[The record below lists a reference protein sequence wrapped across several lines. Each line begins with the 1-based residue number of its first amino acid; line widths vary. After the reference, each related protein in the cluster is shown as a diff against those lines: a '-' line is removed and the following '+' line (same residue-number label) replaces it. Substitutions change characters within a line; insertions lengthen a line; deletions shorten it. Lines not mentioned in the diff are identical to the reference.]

1 MQVALVKFQDP
12 TTHDHW
18 ASMDDIDKS
27 APKVC
32 FACGFLIEESEE
44 AVKVCLLLGQEKEIG
59 SNWIVIPAR
68 CVLFIEV
75 IKEIDLDV

>member
-1 MQVALVKFQDP
+1 MQVALVKFHDP

-32 FACGFLIEESEE
+32 FACGFLIEENDVV
-44 AVKVCLLLGQEKEIG
+44 VKVCLLLGQEIG
-59 SNWIVIPAR
+59 SNWIVIPAK

>member
-1 MQVALVKFQDP
+1 MQVALVRFQDP
-12 TTHDHW
+12 TTHDNW

-32 FACGFLIEESEE
+32 FACGFLIEESDE

-59 SNWIVIPAR
+59 SNWIVIPAK

>member
-1 MQVALVKFQDP
+1 MQVALVKFQDS

-32 FACGFLIEESEE
+32 FACGFLIEESDE
-44 AVKVCLLLGQEKEIG
+44 AVKVCLLLGQEKEVG
-59 SNWIVIPAR
+59 SNWIIIPAK

>member
-12 TTHDHW
+12 ATHDHW

-32 FACGFLIEESEE
+32 FACGFLIEESDE

-59 SNWIVIPAR
+59 SNWIVIPAK

>member
-12 TTHDHW
+12 TTHDNW
-18 ASMDDIDKS
+18 SLMDDIDKS
-27 APKVC
+27 SLKVC
-32 FACGFLIEESEE
+32 FACGFLIEDSD
-44 AVKVCLLLGQEKEIG
+44 AVVKVCLLLGQEKEIG
-59 SNWIVIPAR
+59 SNWIVIPAK

>member
-32 FACGFLIEESEE
+32 FACGFLIEESDE
-44 AVKVCLLLGQEKEIG
+44 AVKVYLLLGQEKEIG
-59 SNWIVIPAR
+59 SNWIVIPAK

>member
-12 TTHDHW
+12 TTHDNW

-27 APKVC
+27 ALKVC
-32 FACGFLIEESEE
+32 FACGFLIEESDE

-59 SNWIVIPAR
+59 SNWIVIPAK

>member
-12 TTHDHW
+12 TTHDNW

-27 APKVC
+27 SLKVC
-32 FACGFLIEESEE
+32 FACGFLIEDSD
-44 AVKVCLLLGQEKEIG
+44 AVVKVCLLLGQEGETG
-59 SNWIVIPAR
+59 SGWIVIPAG
-68 CVLFIEV
+68 CVLSVEV